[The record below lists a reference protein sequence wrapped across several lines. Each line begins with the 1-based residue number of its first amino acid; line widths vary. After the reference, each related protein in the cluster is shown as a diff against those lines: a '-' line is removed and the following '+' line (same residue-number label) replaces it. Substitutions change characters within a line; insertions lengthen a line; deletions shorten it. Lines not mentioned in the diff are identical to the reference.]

1 MSEKV
6 IAILVIGIL
15 IFDFLLDLLLSFL
28 NEKSSKNP
36 IPSELSGIYD
46 DEKYQKSQ
54 DYQNTT
60 GRFAKISGTLS
71 LILMVAA
78 IWFGWFGFLD
88 DWVRSLS
95 SMAPVTPLIFF
106 AILFLIS
113 DLMGTPFSLY
123 QNFIIEA
130 RFGFNKMTL
139 KTYFVDK
146 LKGYLL
152 TAFLGGGLLLVFVW
166 MVEVIGADFWWYF
179 WIVITI
185 FLLALNI
192 FYTSLLL
199 PLFNKLVPLEEGEL
213 KTSIADFA
221 EKVEFPLTQVFVID
235 GSRRSSKGN
244 AFFSGLWKK
253 KKVVFYDTLID
264 KHSVDELTA
273 VFAHEV
279 GHYKKNHIYIGTF
292 MSIVQTGLM
301 LFLLS
306 KMIFNIQVSFAMGG
320 EVTAIH
326 LNMLAF
332 GVLYSPFS
340 RILGVIMNI
349 ISRKHEYEA
358 DAYATKYFGAQ
369 PLIDGLKKMSGDHLS
384 NLTPHPA
391 NVFINY
397 SHPTVLQRI
406 RAMNLLNKKINSEIQ
421 FH

>member
-1 MSEKV
+1 MSEKAIV
-6 IAILVIGIL
+6 ILVLGIL

-28 NEKSSKNP
+28 NEKSSKKP
-36 IPSELSGIYD
+36 IPEELNGVYD

-54 DYQNTT
+54 YYQNTT
-60 GRFAKISGTLS
+60 GRFSKISGALS
-71 LILMVAA
+71 LIVMIVA
-78 IWFGWFGFLD
+78 IGLGWFGLLD
-88 DWVRSLS
+88 GWARSFSPL
-95 SMAPVTPLIFF
+95 APVTPLIFF
-106 AILFLIS
+106 GVLFVIS
-113 DLMGTPFSLY
+113 DVMGIPFSLY
-123 QNFIIEA
+123 QNFVIEA

-139 KTYFVDK
+139 KTFFVDK
-146 LKGYLL
+146 IKGYLL
-152 TAFLGGGLLLVFVW
+152 TALLGGGLLVVFVL
-166 MVEVIGADFWWYF
+166 MIEVIGADFWWYF
-179 WIVITI
+179 WIVITV
-185 FLLALNI
+185 FLLALNML
-192 FYTSLLL
+192 YTSLLL

-213 KTSIADFA
+213 KKSIADFA
-221 EKVEFPLTQVFVID
+221 EKVSFPLTQVFVID
-235 GSRRSSKGN
+235 GSKRSSKGN
-244 AFFSGLWKK
+244 AFFSGLGKK
-253 KKVVFYDTLID
+253 KKVVLYDTLIA

-292 MSIVQTGLM
+292 MSIIQTGLM

-306 KMIFNIQVSFAMGG
+306 KMILNSEVSFAMGG

-332 GVLYSPFS
+332 GILYSPVS
-340 RILGVIMNI
+340 RILGIIMNL

-358 DAYATKYFGAQ
+358 DAYAATHFAAQ

-406 RAMNLLNKKINSEIQ
+406 RAMNLLK
-421 FH
+421 

>member
-1 MSEKV
+1 MSEKTIV
-6 IAILVIGIL
+6 ILVLGVL
-15 IFDFLLDLLLSFL
+15 IFDFLLDLLLNFL
-28 NEKSSKNP
+28 NEKSSNKP
-36 IPSELSGIYD
+36 IPEELNGVYD

-60 GRFAKISGTLS
+60 GRFGKISGALS
-71 LILMVAA
+71 LIVMVVA
-78 IWFGWFGFLD
+78 IGLGWFGLLD
-88 DWVRSLS
+88 DWARSISPL
-95 SMAPVTPLIFF
+95 APVTPLIFF
-106 AILFLIS
+106 GVLFVIS
-113 DLMGTPFSLY
+113 DVMGIPFSLY
-123 QNFIIEA
+123 QNFVIEA

-139 KTYFVDK
+139 KTFFTDK
-146 LKGYLL
+146 VKGYLL
-152 TAFLGGGLLLVFVW
+152 TALLGGGLLVIFVL

-179 WIVITI
+179 WIVITV
-185 FLLALNI
+185 FLLALNML
-192 FYTSLLL
+192 YTSLLL
-199 PLFNKLVPLEEGEL
+199 PLFNKLVPLEEGVL
-213 KTSIADFA
+213 KKSIADFA
-221 EKVEFPLTQVFVID
+221 EKVSFPLTQVFVID
-235 GSRRSSKGN
+235 GSKRSSKGN
-244 AFFSGLWKK
+244 AFFSGLGKK
-253 KKVVFYDTLID
+253 KKVVLYDTLIA

-306 KMIFNIQVSFAMGG
+306 KMILNTQVSFAMGG

-332 GVLYSPFS
+332 GILYSPVS
-340 RILGVIMNI
+340 RILGIIMNL

-358 DAYATKYFGAQ
+358 DAYAATHFAAQ

-406 RAMNLLNKKINSEIQ
+406 RAMNLLK
-421 FH
+421 

>member
-1 MSEKV
+1 MSGKV
-6 IAILVIGIL
+6 IVILVLGIL

-36 IPSELSGIYD
+36 IPNELKGIYD

-54 DYQNTT
+54 DYQNAT
-60 GRFAKISGTLS
+60 GRFAKISSTLS
-71 LILMVAA
+71 LIVMLVS

-88 DWVRSLS
+88 DWVRDFSPF
-95 SMAPVTPLIFF
+95 APVTPLIFF

-113 DLMGTPFSLY
+113 DLINTPFSLY
-123 QNFIIEA
+123 QNFVIEA

-139 KTYFVDK
+139 KTYFSDK
-146 LKGYLL
+146 LKGYFL

-166 MVEVIGADFWWYF
+166 MIEVTGADFWWYF
-179 WIVITI
+179 WIVITV
-185 FLLALNI
+185 FLLALNML
-192 FYTSLLL
+192 YTSLLL
-199 PLFNKLVPLEEGEL
+199 PLFNKLVPLEDGKL
-213 KTSIADFA
+213 KKSIADFA
-221 EKVEFPLTQVFVID
+221 EKVSFPLTQVFVID
-235 GSRRSSKGN
+235 GSKRSSKGN
-244 AFFSGLWKK
+244 AFFSGLGKK
-253 KKVVFYDTLID
+253 KKVVLYDTLIA
-264 KHSVDELTA
+264 KHNVDELTA

-306 KMIFNIQVSFAMGG
+306 KMILNIQVSFAMGG

-332 GVLYSPFS
+332 GILYSPIS
-340 RILGVIMNI
+340 RILGVIMNM

-358 DAYATKYFGAQ
+358 DAYAARYFSAQ
-369 PLIDGLKKMSGDHLS
+369 PLIEALKKMSGDHLS

-406 RAMNLLNKKINSEIQ
+406 RAMNLLK
-421 FH
+421 

>member
-1 MSEKV
+1 MSEKAIV
-6 IAILVIGIL
+6 ILVLGIL

-28 NEKSSKNP
+28 NEKSSKKP
-36 IPSELSGIYD
+36 IPEELNGVYD

-54 DYQNTT
+54 YYQNTT
-60 GRFAKISGTLS
+60 GRFSKISGALS
-71 LILMVAA
+71 LIVMIVA
-78 IWFGWFGFLD
+78 IGLGWFGLLD
-88 DWVRSLS
+88 GWARSFSPL
-95 SMAPVTPLIFF
+95 APVTPLIFF
-106 AILFLIS
+106 GVLFVIS
-113 DLMGTPFSLY
+113 DVMGIPFSLY
-123 QNFIIEA
+123 QNFVIEA

-139 KTYFVDK
+139 KTFFVDK
-146 LKGYLL
+146 IKGYLL
-152 TAFLGGGLLLVFVW
+152 TALLGGGLLVVFVL
-166 MVEVIGADFWWYF
+166 MIEVIGADFWWYF
-179 WIVITI
+179 WIVITV
-185 FLLALNI
+185 FLLALNML
-192 FYTSLLL
+192 YTSLLL

-213 KTSIADFA
+213 KKSIADFA
-221 EKVEFPLTQVFVID
+221 EKVSFPLTQVFVID
-235 GSRRSSKGN
+235 GSKRSSKGN
-244 AFFSGLWKK
+244 AFFSGLGKK
-253 KKVVFYDTLID
+253 KKVVLYDTLIA

-306 KMIFNIQVSFAMGG
+306 KMILNTEVSFAMGG

-332 GVLYSPFS
+332 GILYSPVS
-340 RILGVIMNI
+340 RILGIIMNL

-358 DAYATKYFGAQ
+358 DAYAATHFAAQ

-406 RAMNLLNKKINSEIQ
+406 RAMNLLK
-421 FH
+421 

>member
-6 IAILVIGIL
+6 IVIFILGVL
-15 IFDFLLDLLLSFL
+15 IFDFLMDLLLSFL

-36 IPSELSGIYD
+36 IPNELSGIYD
-46 DEKYQKSQ
+46 DEKYQESQ

-60 GRFAKISGTLS
+60 GRFAKVSSTLS
-71 LILMVAA
+71 LIVMVVA

-88 DWVRSLS
+88 DWVRNLGPR
-95 SMAPVTPLIFF
+95 ATLTPLIFF

-113 DLMGTPFSLY
+113 DLMSTPFSLY
-123 QNFIIEA
+123 QNFVIEA

-139 KTYFVDK
+139 KTYFADK

-179 WIVITI
+179 WIVITV
-185 FLLALNI
+185 FLLALNML
-192 FYTSLLL
+192 YTSLLL
-199 PLFNKLVPLEEGEL
+199 PLFNKLVPLEDGKL
-213 KTSIADFA
+213 RTSIAEFA
-221 EKVEFPLTQVFVID
+221 EKVSFPLTQVFVID
-235 GSRRSSKGN
+235 GSKRSSKGN
-244 AFFSGLWKK
+244 AFFSGLGKK
-253 KKVVFYDTLID
+253 KKVVLYDTLIA

-306 KMIFNIQVSFAMGG
+306 TMIFNSQVSFAMGG
-320 EVTAIH
+320 GVTAIH

-332 GVLYSPFS
+332 GVLYSPVS
-340 RILGVIMNI
+340 RFLGVIINM

-369 PLIDGLKKMSGDHLS
+369 PLIDALKKMSGDHLS

-406 RAMNLLNKKINSEIQ
+406 RAMNLLK
-421 FH
+421 

>member
-1 MSEKV
+1 MSEKTIV
-6 IAILVIGIL
+6 VLVLGIL

-28 NEKSSKNP
+28 NEKSSKKP
-36 IPSELSGIYD
+36 IPEELNGVYD

-60 GRFAKISGTLS
+60 GRFSKISGALS
-71 LILMVAA
+71 LFVMIVA
-78 IWFGWFGFLD
+78 IGFGWFGLLD
-88 DWVRSLS
+88 DWARSS
-95 SMAPVTPLIFF
+95 SPLAPVTPLIFF
-106 AILFLIS
+106 GVLFVIS
-113 DLMGTPFSLY
+113 DVMGIPFSLY
-123 QNFIIEA
+123 QNFVIEA
-130 RFGFNKMTL
+130 RFGFNKMTF
-139 KTYFVDK
+139 KTFFADK
-146 LKGYLL
+146 AKEYLL
-152 TAFLGGGLLLVFVW
+152 AVLLGGGLLIVFVL

-179 WIVITI
+179 WIIITI
-185 FLLALNI
+185 FLLVLNML
-192 FYTSLLL
+192 YTSLLL

-213 KTSIADFA
+213 KKSIADFA
-221 EKVEFPLTQVFVID
+221 EKVSFPLTQVFVID
-235 GSRRSSKGN
+235 GSKRSSKGN
-244 AFFSGLWKK
+244 AFFSGLGRK
-253 KKVVFYDTLID
+253 KKVVLYDTLIA

-306 KMIFNIQVSFAMGG
+306 KMILNTEVSFAMGG

-332 GVLYSPFS
+332 GILYSPVS
-340 RILGVIMNI
+340 RILRIIMNL

-358 DAYATKYFGAQ
+358 DAYAATYFSAQ
-369 PLIDGLKKMSGDHLS
+369 PLIDGLKKMSGDHLT
-384 NLTPHPA
+384 NLTPHSA

-406 RAMNLLNKKINSEIQ
+406 RAMNLLK
-421 FH
+421 

>member
-6 IAILVIGIL
+6 IIILVLGIL
-15 IFDFLLDLLLSFL
+15 IFDFLMDLLLSFL

-36 IPSELSGIYD
+36 IPEELSGIYD
-46 DEKYQKSQ
+46 NEKYQKSQ

-60 GRFAKISGTLS
+60 GRFAKISSTLS
-71 LILMVAA
+71 LFVMVVS

-88 DWVRSLS
+88 SWVRNLS
-95 SMAPVTPLIFF
+95 PLSPFTPLIFF

-113 DLMGTPFSLY
+113 DLMSTPFSLY
-123 QNFIIEA
+123 QNFVIEA

-139 KTYFVDK
+139 KTFFADK

-152 TAFLGGGLLLVFVW
+152 TAFFGGGLLLIFVW
-166 MVEVIGADFWWYF
+166 MVKVIGTDFWWYF
-179 WIVITI
+179 WIVITV

-192 FYTSLLL
+192 LYTSLLL
-199 PLFNKLVPLEEGEL
+199 PLFNKLVPLEDGKL

-221 EKVEFPLTQVFVID
+221 EKVSFPLTQVFVID
-235 GSRRSSKGN
+235 GSKRSSKGN
-244 AFFSGLWKK
+244 AFFSGLGKK
-253 KKVVFYDTLID
+253 KKVVLYDTLIA

-292 MSIVQTGLM
+292 MSIIQTGLM

-306 KMIFNIQVSFAMGG
+306 KMILNTQVSFAMGG
-320 EVTAIH
+320 ELTAIH

-332 GVLYSPFS
+332 GILYSPVS
-340 RILGVIMNI
+340 RILSVIMNM

-369 PLIDGLKKMSGDHLS
+369 PLIDALKKMSGDHLS

-406 RAMNLLNKKINSEIQ
+406 RAMNLLK
-421 FH
+421 

>member
-1 MSEKV
+1 MSEKAIV
-6 IAILVIGIL
+6 ILVLGIL
-15 IFDFLLDLLLSFL
+15 IFDFFLDLLLSFL
-28 NEKSSKNP
+28 NGKSSKKP
-36 IPSELSGIYD
+36 IPEELNGVYD

-54 DYQNTT
+54 YYQNTT
-60 GRFAKISGTLS
+60 GRFSKISGALS
-71 LILMVAA
+71 LIVMIVA
-78 IWFGWFGFLD
+78 IGLGWFGLLD
-88 DWVRSLS
+88 GWARSFSPL
-95 SMAPVTPLIFF
+95 APVTPLIFF
-106 AILFLIS
+106 GVLFVIS
-113 DLMGTPFSLY
+113 DVMGIPFSLY
-123 QNFIIEA
+123 QNFVIEA

-139 KTYFVDK
+139 KTFFVDK
-146 LKGYLL
+146 VKGYLL
-152 TAFLGGGLLLVFVW
+152 TALLGGGLLVVFVL
-166 MVEVIGADFWWYF
+166 MIEVIGADFWWYF
-179 WIVITI
+179 WIVITV
-185 FLLALNI
+185 FLLALNML
-192 FYTSLLL
+192 YTSLLL

-213 KTSIADFA
+213 KKSIADFA
-221 EKVEFPLTQVFVID
+221 EKVSFPLTQVFVID
-235 GSRRSSKGN
+235 GSKRSSKGN
-244 AFFSGLWKK
+244 AFFSGLGKK
-253 KKVVFYDTLID
+253 KKVVLYDTLIA

-306 KMIFNIQVSFAMGG
+306 KMILNTEVSFAMGG

-332 GVLYSPFS
+332 GILYSPVS
-340 RILGVIMNI
+340 RILGIIMNL

-358 DAYATKYFGAQ
+358 DAYAATHFAAQ

-406 RAMNLLNKKINSEIQ
+406 RAMNLLK
-421 FH
+421 

>member
-1 MSEKV
+1 MSEKTIV
-6 IAILVIGIL
+6 VLVLGIL

-28 NEKSSKNP
+28 NEKSSKKP
-36 IPSELSGIYD
+36 IPEELNGVYD

-60 GRFAKISGTLS
+60 GRFSKISGALS
-71 LILMVAA
+71 LFVMIVA
-78 IWFGWFGFLD
+78 IGFGWFGLLD
-88 DWVRSLS
+88 DWARSS
-95 SMAPVTPLIFF
+95 SPLAPVTPLIFF
-106 AILFLIS
+106 GVLFVIS
-113 DLMGTPFSLY
+113 DVMGIPFSLY
-123 QNFIIEA
+123 QNFVIEA
-130 RFGFNKMTL
+130 RFGFNKMTF
-139 KTYFVDK
+139 KTFFADK
-146 LKGYLL
+146 AKEYLL
-152 TAFLGGGLLLVFVW
+152 AVLLGGGLLIVFVL

-179 WIVITI
+179 WIIITI
-185 FLLALNI
+185 FLLVLNML
-192 FYTSLLL
+192 YTSLLL

-213 KTSIADFA
+213 KKSIADFA
-221 EKVEFPLTQVFVID
+221 EKVSFPLTQVFVID
-235 GSRRSSKGN
+235 GSKRSSKGN
-244 AFFSGLWKK
+244 AFFSGLGRK
-253 KKVVFYDTLID
+253 KKVVLYDTLIA

-306 KMIFNIQVSFAMGG
+306 KMILNTEVSFAMGG

-332 GVLYSPFS
+332 GILYSPVS
-340 RILGVIMNI
+340 RILRIIMNL

-358 DAYATKYFGAQ
+358 DAYAATYFAAQ
-369 PLIDGLKKMSGDHLS
+369 PLIDGLKKMSGDHLT
-384 NLTPHPA
+384 NLTPHSA

-406 RAMNLLNKKINSEIQ
+406 RAMNLLK
-421 FH
+421 

>member
-1 MSEKV
+1 MSEKAIV
-6 IAILVIGIL
+6 ILVLGIL
-15 IFDFLLDLLLSFL
+15 IFDFFLDLLLSFL
-28 NEKSSKNP
+28 NEKSSKKP
-36 IPSELSGIYD
+36 IPEELNGVYD

-54 DYQNTT
+54 YYQNTT
-60 GRFAKISGTLS
+60 GRFSKISGALS
-71 LILMVAA
+71 LIVMIVA
-78 IWFGWFGFLD
+78 IGLGWFGLLD
-88 DWVRSLS
+88 GWARSFSPL
-95 SMAPVTPLIFF
+95 APVTPLIFF
-106 AILFLIS
+106 GVLFVIS
-113 DLMGTPFSLY
+113 DVMGIPFSLY
-123 QNFIIEA
+123 QNFVIEA

-139 KTYFVDK
+139 KTFFVDK
-146 LKGYLL
+146 IKGYLL
-152 TAFLGGGLLLVFVW
+152 TALLGGGLLVVFVL
-166 MVEVIGADFWWYF
+166 MIEVIGADFWWYF
-179 WIVITI
+179 WIVITV
-185 FLLALNI
+185 FLLALNML
-192 FYTSLLL
+192 YTSLLL

-213 KTSIADFA
+213 KKSIADFA
-221 EKVEFPLTQVFVID
+221 EKVSFPLTQVFVID
-235 GSRRSSKGN
+235 GSKRSSKGN
-244 AFFSGLWKK
+244 AFFSGLGKK
-253 KKVVFYDTLID
+253 KKVVLYDTLIA

-306 KMIFNIQVSFAMGG
+306 KMILNTEVSFAMGG

-332 GVLYSPFS
+332 GILYSPVS
-340 RILGVIMNI
+340 RILEIIMNL

-358 DAYATKYFGAQ
+358 DAYAATHFAAQ

-406 RAMNLLNKKINSEIQ
+406 RAMNLLK
-421 FH
+421 

>member
-6 IAILVIGIL
+6 IVIFILGVL
-15 IFDFLLDLLLSFL
+15 IFDFLMDLLLSFL

-36 IPSELSGIYD
+36 IPNELSGIYD
-46 DEKYQKSQ
+46 DEKYQESQ

-60 GRFAKISGTLS
+60 GRFAKVSSTLS
-71 LILMVAA
+71 LILMVVA

-88 DWVRSLS
+88 DWVRNISPT
-95 SMAPVTPLIFF
+95 APLTPLIFF

-113 DLMGTPFSLY
+113 DLMSTPFSLY
-123 QNFIIEA
+123 QNFVIEA

-139 KTYFVDK
+139 KTYFADK

-152 TAFLGGGLLLVFVW
+152 IAFLGGGLLLVFVW

-179 WIVITI
+179 WIVVTV
-185 FLLALNI
+185 FLLALNML
-192 FYTSLLL
+192 YTSLLL
-199 PLFNKLVPLEEGEL
+199 PLFNKLVLLEDGKL
-213 KTSIADFA
+213 KTSIAEFA
-221 EKVEFPLTQVFVID
+221 EKVSFPLTQVFVMD
-235 GSRRSSKGN
+235 GSKRSSKGN
-244 AFFSGLWKK
+244 AFFSGLGKK
-253 KKVVFYDTLID
+253 KKVVLYDTLIA

-306 KMIFNIQVSFAMGG
+306 KMIFNTQVSFAMGG
-320 EVTAIH
+320 GITAIH

-332 GVLYSPFS
+332 GVLYSPVS
-340 RILGVIMNI
+340 RFLGVIINM

-358 DAYATKYFGAQ
+358 DAYATKYFGSQ
-369 PLIDGLKKMSGDHLS
+369 PLIDALKKMSGDHLS

-391 NVFINY
+391 YVFINY

-406 RAMNLLNKKINSEIQ
+406 RAMNLLK
-421 FH
+421 

>member
-1 MSEKV
+1 MSEKTIV
-6 IAILVIGIL
+6 VLVLGIL

-28 NEKSSKNP
+28 NEKSSKKP
-36 IPSELSGIYD
+36 IPEELNGVYD

-60 GRFAKISGTLS
+60 GRFGKISGTLS
-71 LILMVAA
+71 LFVMIVA
-78 IWFGWFGFLD
+78 IGFGWFGLLD
-88 DWVRSLS
+88 DWARSS
-95 SMAPVTPLIFF
+95 SPLAPVTPLIFF
-106 AILFLIS
+106 GVLFVIS
-113 DLMGTPFSLY
+113 DVMGIPFSLY
-123 QNFIIEA
+123 QNFVIEA
-130 RFGFNKMTL
+130 RFGFNKMTF
-139 KTYFVDK
+139 KTFFADK
-146 LKGYLL
+146 AKGYLL
-152 TAFLGGGLLLVFVW
+152 TVLLGGGLLIVFVL

-179 WIVITI
+179 WIIITI
-185 FLLALNI
+185 FLLVLNML
-192 FYTSLLL
+192 YTSLLL

-213 KTSIADFA
+213 KKSIADFA
-221 EKVEFPLTQVFVID
+221 EKVSFPLTQVFVID
-235 GSRRSSKGN
+235 GSKRSSKGN
-244 AFFSGLWKK
+244 AFFSGLGRK
-253 KKVVFYDTLID
+253 KKVVFYDTLIA

-306 KMIFNIQVSFAMGG
+306 KMILNTEVSFAMGG

-332 GVLYSPFS
+332 GILYSPVS
-340 RILGVIMNI
+340 RILGIIMNL

-358 DAYATKYFGAQ
+358 DAYAATYFAAQ
-369 PLIDGLKKMSGDHLS
+369 PLIDGLKKMSGDHLT
-384 NLTPHPA
+384 NLTPHSA

-406 RAMNLLNKKINSEIQ
+406 RAMNLLK
-421 FH
+421 

>member
-1 MSEKV
+1 MSEKTIV
-6 IAILVIGIL
+6 ILVLGIL

-28 NEKSSKNP
+28 NEKSSKKP
-36 IPSELSGIYD
+36 IPEELNGVYD

-60 GRFAKISGTLS
+60 GRFGKISGALS
-71 LILMVAA
+71 LIVMVVA
-78 IWFGWFGFLD
+78 IGLGWFGLLD
-88 DWVRSLS
+88 DWARSFSPL
-95 SMAPVTPLIFF
+95 APVTPLIFF
-106 AILFLIS
+106 GVLFVIS
-113 DLMGTPFSLY
+113 DVMGIPFSLY
-123 QNFIIEA
+123 QNFVIEA

-139 KTYFVDK
+139 KTFFTDK
-146 LKGYLL
+146 VKGYLL
-152 TAFLGGGLLLVFVW
+152 TALLGGGLLVIFVL

-179 WIVITI
+179 WIVITV
-185 FLLALNI
+185 FLLALNML
-192 FYTSLLL
+192 YTSLLL

-213 KTSIADFA
+213 KKSIADFA
-221 EKVEFPLTQVFVID
+221 EKVSFPLTQVFVID
-235 GSRRSSKGN
+235 GSKRSSKGN
-244 AFFSGLWKK
+244 AFFSGLGKK
-253 KKVVFYDTLID
+253 KKVVLYDTLIA
-264 KHSVDELTA
+264 KHSVDELMA

-306 KMIFNIQVSFAMGG
+306 KMILNTEVSFAMGG

-332 GVLYSPFS
+332 GILYSPVS
-340 RILGVIMNI
+340 RILGIIMNL

-358 DAYATKYFGAQ
+358 DAYATTHFAAQ

-406 RAMNLLNKKINSEIQ
+406 RAMNLLK
-421 FH
+421 

>member
-1 MSEKV
+1 MSGKV
-6 IAILVIGIL
+6 IVILVVGIL

-36 IPSELSGIYD
+36 IPNELKGIYD
-46 DEKYQKSQ
+46 DDKYQKSQ

-60 GRFAKISGTLS
+60 GRFAKISSTLS
-71 LILMVAA
+71 LIVMVVS

-88 DWVRSLS
+88 DWVRNLS
-95 SMAPVTPLIFF
+95 PITPVTPLIFF

-113 DLMGTPFSLY
+113 DLISTPFSLY
-123 QNFIIEA
+123 QNFVIED

-139 KTYFVDK
+139 KTYFADK
-146 LKGYLL
+146 LKGYVL
-152 TAFLGGGLLLVFVW
+152 TAFLGGGLLLIFVW
-166 MVEVIGADFWWYF
+166 MIEVTGAEFWWYF
-179 WIVITI
+179 WIVITV
-185 FLLALNI
+185 FLLALNML
-192 FYTSLLL
+192 YTSLLL
-199 PLFNKLVPLEEGEL
+199 PLFNKLVPLEDGKL

-221 EKVEFPLTQVFVID
+221 EKVSFPLTQVFVID
-235 GSRRSSKGN
+235 GSKRSSKGN
-244 AFFSGLWKK
+244 AFFSGLGKK
-253 KKVVFYDTLID
+253 KKVVLYDTLIA
-264 KHSVDELTA
+264 KHNVDELTA

-292 MSIVQTGLM
+292 MSIVQIGLM

-306 KMIFNIQVSFAMGG
+306 KMILNSQVSFAMGG

-332 GVLYSPFS
+332 GILYSPVS
-340 RILGVIMNI
+340 RILGVIMNM

-358 DAYATKYFGAQ
+358 DAYAAKYFSAY
-369 PLIDGLKKMSGDHLS
+369 PLIEALKKMSGDHLS

-406 RAMNLLNKKINSEIQ
+406 RAMNSLK
-421 FH
+421 

>member
-1 MSEKV
+1 MSGKV
-6 IAILVIGIL
+6 IVILVLGIL

-36 IPSELSGIYD
+36 IPNELKGIYD

-54 DYQNTT
+54 DYQNAT
-60 GRFAKISGTLS
+60 GRFAKISSTLS
-71 LILMVAA
+71 LIVMVVA

-88 DWVRSLS
+88 DWVRNLGPR
-95 SMAPVTPLIFF
+95 ATLTPLIFF

-113 DLMGTPFSLY
+113 DLMSTPFSLY
-123 QNFIIEA
+123 QNFVIEA

-139 KTYFVDK
+139 KTYFSDK
-146 LKGYLL
+146 LKGYFL

-166 MVEVIGADFWWYF
+166 MIEVTGADFWWYF
-179 WIVITI
+179 WIVITV
-185 FLLALNI
+185 FLLALNML
-192 FYTSLLL
+192 YTSLLL
-199 PLFNKLVPLEEGEL
+199 PLFNKLVPLEDGKL
-213 KTSIADFA
+213 KKSIADFA
-221 EKVEFPLTQVFVID
+221 EKVSFPLTQVFVID
-235 GSRRSSKGN
+235 GSKRSSKGN
-244 AFFSGLWKK
+244 AFFSGLGKK
-253 KKVVFYDTLID
+253 KKVVLYDTLIA
-264 KHSVDELTA
+264 KHNVDELTA

-306 KMIFNIQVSFAMGG
+306 KMILNIQVSFAMGG
-320 EVTAIH
+320 EITAIH

-332 GVLYSPFS
+332 GILYSPIS
-340 RILGVIMNI
+340 RILGVIMNM

-358 DAYATKYFGAQ
+358 DAYAARYFSAQ
-369 PLIDGLKKMSGDHLS
+369 PLIEALKKMSGDHLS

-406 RAMNLLNKKINSEIQ
+406 RAMNLLE
-421 FH
+421 

>member
-1 MSEKV
+1 MSEKTIV
-6 IAILVIGIL
+6 ILVLGVL
-15 IFDFLLDLLLSFL
+15 IFDFLLDLLLNFL
-28 NEKSSKNP
+28 NEKSSKKP
-36 IPSELSGIYD
+36 IPEELNGVYD

-60 GRFAKISGTLS
+60 GRFGKISGALS
-71 LILMVAA
+71 LIVMVVA
-78 IWFGWFGFLD
+78 IGLGWFGLLD
-88 DWVRSLS
+88 DWARSFSPLV
-95 SMAPVTPLIFF
+95 PVTPLIFF
-106 AILFLIS
+106 GVLFVIS
-113 DLMGTPFSLY
+113 DVMGIPFSLY
-123 QNFIIEA
+123 QNFVIEA

-139 KTYFVDK
+139 KTFFTDK
-146 LKGYLL
+146 VKGYLL
-152 TAFLGGGLLLVFVW
+152 TALLGGGLLVIFVL

-179 WIVITI
+179 WIVITV
-185 FLLALNI
+185 FLLALNML
-192 FYTSLLL
+192 YTSLLL
-199 PLFNKLVPLEEGEL
+199 PLFNKLVPLEEGVL
-213 KTSIADFA
+213 KKSIADFA
-221 EKVEFPLTQVFVID
+221 EKVSFPLTQVFVID
-235 GSRRSSKGN
+235 GSKRSSKGN
-244 AFFSGLWKK
+244 AFFSGLGKK
-253 KKVVFYDTLID
+253 KKVVLYDTLIA

-306 KMIFNIQVSFAMGG
+306 KMILNTQVSFAMGG

-332 GVLYSPFS
+332 GILYSPVS
-340 RILGVIMNI
+340 RILGIIMNL

-358 DAYATKYFGAQ
+358 DAYAATHFAAQ

-406 RAMNLLNKKINSEIQ
+406 RAMNLLK
-421 FH
+421 

>member
-1 MSEKV
+1 MSEKTIV
-6 IAILVIGIL
+6 ILVLGIL

-28 NEKSSKNP
+28 NGKSSKKP
-36 IPSELSGIYD
+36 IPEELNGIYD

-54 DYQNTT
+54 EYQNTT
-60 GRFAKISGTLS
+60 GRFGKISGTLS
-71 LILMVAA
+71 LIVMVGA
-78 IWFGWFGFLD
+78 IGLGWFGLLD
-88 DWVRSLS
+88 DWARSFSPL
-95 SMAPVTPLIFF
+95 APVTPLIFF
-106 AILFLIS
+106 GILFVIS
-113 DLMGTPFSLY
+113 DLMGIPFSLY
-123 QNFIIEA
+123 QNFVIEA

-146 LKGYLL
+146 VKSYLL
-152 TAFLGGGLLLVFVW
+152 TALMGGGLLVIFVL
-166 MVEVIGADFWWYF
+166 MVTLIGTDFWWYF

-185 FLLALNI
+185 FLLALNML
-192 FYTSLLL
+192 YTSLFL
-199 PLFNKLVPLEEGEL
+199 PLFNKLVPLEEGVL
-213 KTSIADFA
+213 KKSIADFA
-221 EKVEFPLTQVFVID
+221 EKVSFPLTQVFVID
-235 GSRRSSKGN
+235 GSKRSSKGN
-244 AFFSGLWKK
+244 AFFSGLGKK
-253 KKVVFYDTLID
+253 KKVVLYDTLIA

-306 KMIFNIQVSFAMGG
+306 KMILNTQVSFAMGG
-320 EVTAIH
+320 DVTAIH

-332 GVLYSPFS
+332 GILYSPVS
-340 RILGVIMNI
+340 RILGIIMNL

-358 DAYATKYFGAQ
+358 DAYAATHFAAQ

-384 NLTPHPA
+384 NLTPHSA

-406 RAMNLLNKKINSEIQ
+406 RAMNLLK
-421 FH
+421 

>member
-1 MSEKV
+1 MSEKTIV
-6 IAILVIGIL
+6 VLVLGIL

-28 NEKSSKNP
+28 NEKSSKKP
-36 IPSELSGIYD
+36 IPEELNGVYD

-60 GRFAKISGTLS
+60 GRFSKISGALS
-71 LILMVAA
+71 LFVMIVA
-78 IWFGWFGFLD
+78 IGFGWFGLLD
-88 DWVRSLS
+88 DWARNFSPL
-95 SMAPVTPLIFF
+95 APVTPLIFF
-106 AILFLIS
+106 GVLFVIS
-113 DLMGTPFSLY
+113 DVMGIPFSLY
-123 QNFIIEA
+123 QNFVIEA
-130 RFGFNKMTL
+130 RFGFNKMTF
-139 KTYFVDK
+139 KTFFADK
-146 LKGYLL
+146 AKGYLL
-152 TAFLGGGLLLVFVW
+152 TVLLGGGLLIVFVL

-179 WIVITI
+179 WIIITI
-185 FLLALNI
+185 FLLVLNML
-192 FYTSLLL
+192 YTSLLL

-213 KTSIADFA
+213 KKSIADFA
-221 EKVEFPLTQVFVID
+221 EKVSFPLTQVFVID
-235 GSRRSSKGN
+235 GSKRSSKGN
-244 AFFSGLWKK
+244 AFFSGLGRK
-253 KKVVFYDTLID
+253 KKVVLYDTLIA

-306 KMIFNIQVSFAMGG
+306 KMILNTEVSFAMGG

-332 GVLYSPFS
+332 GILYSPVS
-340 RILGVIMNI
+340 RILGIIMNL

-358 DAYATKYFGAQ
+358 DAYAATYFAAQ
-369 PLIDGLKKMSGDHLS
+369 PLIDGLKKMSGDHLT
-384 NLTPHPA
+384 NLTPHSA

-406 RAMNLLNKKINSEIQ
+406 RAMNLLK
-421 FH
+421 

>member
-6 IAILVIGIL
+6 IVIFILGVL
-15 IFDFLLDLLLSFL
+15 IFDFLIDLLLSFL

-36 IPSELSGIYD
+36 IPNELSGIYD
-46 DEKYQKSQ
+46 DEKYQESQ

-60 GRFAKISGTLS
+60 GRFAKVSSTLS
-71 LILMVAA
+71 LIVMVVA

-88 DWVRSLS
+88 DWVRNLVPR
-95 SMAPVTPLIFF
+95 APVTPLIFF

-113 DLMGTPFSLY
+113 DLMSTPFSLY
-123 QNFIIEA
+123 RNFVIEA

-139 KTYFVDK
+139 KTYFADK

-179 WIVITI
+179 WIVVTV
-185 FLLALNI
+185 FLLALNML
-192 FYTSLLL
+192 YTSLLL
-199 PLFNKLVPLEEGEL
+199 PLFNKLVPLEDGKL
-213 KTSIADFA
+213 KTSIAEFA
-221 EKVEFPLTQVFVID
+221 ENVSFPLTQVFVID
-235 GSRRSSKGN
+235 GSKRSSKGN
-244 AFFSGLWKK
+244 AFFSGLGKK
-253 KKVVFYDTLID
+253 KKVVLYDTLIA

-306 KMIFNIQVSFAMGG
+306 KMIFNTQVSFAMGG
-320 EVTAIH
+320 DITAIH

-332 GVLYSPFS
+332 GVLYSPVS
-340 RILGVIMNI
+340 RFLGVIINI

-369 PLIDGLKKMSGDHLS
+369 PLIDALKKMSGDHLS

-406 RAMNLLNKKINSEIQ
+406 RAMNLLK
-421 FH
+421 

>member
-1 MSEKV
+1 MSEKAIV
-6 IAILVIGIL
+6 ILVLGIL
-15 IFDFLLDLLLSFL
+15 IFDFFLDLLLSFL
-28 NEKSSKNP
+28 NEKSSKKP
-36 IPSELSGIYD
+36 IPEELNGVYD

-54 DYQNTT
+54 YYQNTT
-60 GRFAKISGTLS
+60 GRFSKISGALS
-71 LILMVAA
+71 LIVMIVA
-78 IWFGWFGFLD
+78 IGLGWFGLLD
-88 DWVRSLS
+88 GWARSFSPL
-95 SMAPVTPLIFF
+95 APVTPLIFF
-106 AILFLIS
+106 GVLFVIS
-113 DLMGTPFSLY
+113 DVMGIPFSLY
-123 QNFIIEA
+123 QNFVIEA

-139 KTYFVDK
+139 KTFFVDK
-146 LKGYLL
+146 IKGYLL
-152 TAFLGGGLLLVFVW
+152 TALLGGGLLVVFVL
-166 MVEVIGADFWWYF
+166 MIEVIGADFWWYF
-179 WIVITI
+179 WIVITV
-185 FLLALNI
+185 FLLALNML
-192 FYTSLLL
+192 YTSLLL

-213 KTSIADFA
+213 KKSIADFA
-221 EKVEFPLTQVFVID
+221 EKVSFPLTQVFVID
-235 GSRRSSKGN
+235 GSKRSSKGN
-244 AFFSGLWKK
+244 AFFSGLGKK
-253 KKVVFYDTLID
+253 KKVVLYDTLIA

-306 KMIFNIQVSFAMGG
+306 KMILNTEVSFAMGG

-332 GVLYSPFS
+332 GILYSPVS
-340 RILGVIMNI
+340 RILGIIMNL

-358 DAYATKYFGAQ
+358 DAYAATHFAAQ

-406 RAMNLLNKKINSEIQ
+406 RAMNLLK
-421 FH
+421 